1 MLKAW
6 VCFYSQWSSVISLLS
21 FWNLHPIK
29 QAYILSCWM
38 SWGYFNETVT
48 PALHFKA
55 LILSPFVSTL
65 KHAPSVSLLADLTI
79 YFSSTFFFALTLYSS
94 ECTISSERGCLFV
107 LLPFSSQSKFTFS
120 SRISPWSCLQT
131 IFLGFYCPSLFG
143 WIKPDKLV
151 TLAATTASTIEINYS
166 L

>member
-29 QAYILSCWM
+29 QAYILSRWM

-79 YFSSTFFFALTLYSS
+79 YFPSTFFFLSLSTPLNALFHLSEDVYLFCSHFLLRVNLLSQAVYLPDPACKQYFSAFIAPVSS
-94 ECTISSERGCLFV
+94 AESNLTS
-107 LLPFSSQSKFTFS
+107 LLH
-120 SRISPWSCLQT
+120 LQQQQH
-131 IFLGFYCPSLFG
+131 LP
-143 WIKPDKLV
+143 
-151 TLAATTASTIEINYS
+151 
-166 L
+166 